1 MTRNWARYIYITAI
15 FIHCIVGRTELW
27 SVHIDL
33 WFKPKSG
40 KQEKKIF
47 EEIVAE
53 MFPHLTEIKSGRS
66 KKLNKPRAEEIIS
79 KDISMYIII

>member
-1 MTRNWARYIYITAI
+1 M
-15 FIHCIVGRTELW
+15 
-27 SVHIDL
+27 
-33 WFKPKSG
+33 SG